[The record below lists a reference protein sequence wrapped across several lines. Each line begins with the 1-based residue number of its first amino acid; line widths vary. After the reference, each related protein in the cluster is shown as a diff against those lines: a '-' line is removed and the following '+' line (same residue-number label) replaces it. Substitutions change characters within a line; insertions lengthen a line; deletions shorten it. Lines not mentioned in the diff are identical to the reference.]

1 MSKLN
6 TRTGRLAAFAG
17 TALLA
22 MSLVACQ
29 SAAPAPTSAPSEP
42 APTTSDAPA
51 DGGIVQTPAE
61 LQVGIIPS
69 PDSAVMYLGVD
80 EGFFSQYGIDLVF
93 NAAQGG
99 AAIVPPVVSGQ
110 WQLGFSNV
118 VSIMQAVENGQ
129 PLVILAPSG
138 STWGEE
144 GKGINKLYVR
154 GDSGITSAK
163 QLEGKTIAV
172 NTLGNLLQTEAEIS
186 IDAAGGDVS
195 TVNFV
200 EVPPPSG
207 VAALIEGQVD
217 AAMCN
222 EPFCMQMEAQGAV
235 LLDDSSY
242 TLSPGEAV
250 ATAAWFTTQQ
260 QIDANPQLFA
270 NLQAALNESNAYA
283 TAHPDKTREKMLE
296 VVTTLDPE
304 VAKVM
309 LLNNW
314 PASFAEASLAP
325 LAEAAVKFGHL
336 KAIPDYDSLVWT
348 AP

>member
-1 MSKLN
+1 MSKLKN
-6 TRTGRLAAFAG
+6 RPGRRVAALAGIAAV
-17 TALLA
+17 ALSMA
-22 MSLVACQ
+22 ACQ
-29 SAAPAPTSAPSEP
+29 GAEP
-42 APTTSDAPA
+42 APPATETSGGD
-51 DGGIVQTPAE
+51 GIVQTPAT

-69 PDSAVMYLGVD
+69 PDAAVMYLGVD
-80 EGFFSQYGIDLVF
+80 QGFFDQYGIELEF

-99 AAIVPPVVSGQ
+99 AAIVPPVISGQ

-172 NTLGNLLQTEAEIS
+172 NTLGNLLQTEAELS
-186 IDAAGGDVS
+186 VDAAGGDVS
-195 TVNFV
+195 TLNFV
-200 EVPPPSG
+200 EVPPPNG

-222 EPFCMQMEAQGAV
+222 EPFCMQMEEQGAV
-235 LLDDSSY
+235 LLDDSSL
-242 TLSPGEAV
+242 TLAPGEAV

-283 TAHPDKTREKMLE
+283 TANPDATRAKMLE

-304 VAKVM
+304 VAEVM

-314 PASFAEASLAP
+314 PGSFAEASLEP
-325 LAEAAVKFGHL
+325 LAKAAVKFGHL
-336 KAIPDYDSLVWT
+336 MAEPDYDSLVWT

>member
-1 MSKLN
+1 MSKLR
-6 TRTGRLAAFAG
+6 TRTGRLAAIAG
-17 TALLA
+17 AALMAISLA
-22 MSLVACQ
+22 ACQ
-29 SAAPAPTSAPSEP
+29 GGTAAPAEP
-42 APTTSDAPA
+42 APPATEGPSSD
-51 DGGIVQTPAE
+51 GITQTPAT

-69 PDSAVMYLGVD
+69 PDAAVMYLGV
-80 EGFFSQYGIDLVF
+80 EQGFFSKYGIELVF

-99 AAIVPPVVSGQ
+99 AAIVPPVISGQ

-118 VSIMQAVENGQ
+118 VSIMQAVENDQ

-163 QLEGKTIAV
+163 QLEGKTVAV

-186 IDAAGGDVS
+186 IDAAGGDV
-195 TVNFV
+195 TNVDFV

-235 LLDDSSY
+235 LLDDSSL
-242 TLSPGEAV
+242 TLAPGEAV

-260 QIDANPQLFA
+260 QIDADPQLFA

-283 TAHPDKTREKMLE
+283 TANPDQTRKKMLE
-296 VVTTLDPE
+296 VVTTLDPK
-304 VAKVM
+304 VAEVM

-314 PASFAEASLAP
+314 PASFADASLEP
-325 LAEAAVKFGHL
+325 LAKAAVKFGHL
-336 KAIPDYDSLVWT
+336 KAEPDYDTLVWT

>member
-1 MSKLN
+1 MSVWKN
-6 TRTGRLAAFAG
+6 RRGRIAALAGAALVSLSLAACSSG
-17 TALLA
+17 GG
-22 MSLVACQ
+22 
-29 SAAPAPTSAPSEP
+29 AAPAPT
-42 APTTSDAPA
+42 
-51 DGGIVQTPAE
+51 GGGDSSGGVVETPATI
-61 LQVGIIPS
+61 QVGMIPS
-69 PDSAVMYLGVD
+69 PDAAVLYLGVD
-80 EGFFSQYGIDLVF
+80 QGFFSKYGIDLVF

-144 GKGINKLYVR
+144 GKGINKLYVMP
-154 GDSGITSAK
+154 DSGITSAK

-172 NTLGNLLQTEAEIS
+172 NTIGNLLQTEAEVS
-186 IDAAGGDVS
+186 VAAAGGDVS
-195 TVNFV
+195 TLKFV
-200 EVPPPSG
+200 EVPPPNG
-207 VAALIEGQVD
+207 VASLVGGQVD

-222 EPFCMQMEAQGAV
+222 EPFCMQMEEQGAV

-250 ATAAWFTTQQ
+250 ATAAWFSSKQ
-260 QIDANPQLFA
+260 QIDANPQLYA

-283 TAHPDKTREKMLE
+283 TAHPDETRTKMLE

-304 VAKVM
+304 QAKVM

-314 PASFAEASLAP
+314 PGSFDDASLEP
-325 LAEAAVKFGHL
+325 LAEAAVEFGHL
-336 KAIPDYDSLVWT
+336 KKEPDYSALVWT